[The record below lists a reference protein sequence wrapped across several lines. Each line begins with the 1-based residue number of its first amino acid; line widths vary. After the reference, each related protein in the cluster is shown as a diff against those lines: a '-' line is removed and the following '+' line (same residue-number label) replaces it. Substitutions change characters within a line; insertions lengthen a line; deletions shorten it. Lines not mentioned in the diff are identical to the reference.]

1 MKNVSRIFKG
11 PLIWILLC
19 IGLIIVFLQFTG
31 SGNGYK
37 DIPTSEAVSIINSDK
52 KLDGV
57 TLTDGDQVI
66 KITEND
72 DKKYRSYWVGNQSDQ
87 LVDKLN
93 DRVQDKTL
101 KSWQGENPGQSI
113 WKALLI
119 NFLPFVI
126 ILLFFLWAMNA
137 AQGMGGRG
145 GVMGFG
151 KSKAKVGSK
160 DTPKST
166 FADVAGCQEA
176 IDELQ
181 EIREFLAEPA
191 KFQRVGAKIPK
202 GVLLYGPPGTGKTLL
217 ARAVAG
223 EAGVP
228 FFSISG
234 SDFVEMFVGVGAS
247 RVRDLFEQAK
257 EAAPAI
263 IFIDEID
270 AVGRHRG
277 AGMGGGH
284 DEREQTLN
292 QLLVEMDGFDV
303 HGGVILIAATN
314 RPDVLDPALL
324 RPGRFDRQIAVE
336 APDLDGRLKILQVH
350 AHGKPM
356 ADNVDLASIARRT
369 PGMTG
374 ADLANVLNEAAL
386 LKKTRLMNEHERL
399 VTAYHEGGHALVAA
413 AMPGTD
419 PVQKITILPRGR
431 ALGYTMV
438 MPDSDKYSQTRSE
451 LLDSMAYMM
460 GGRAAEELIFHDPST
475 GASNDI
481 EKATKVARALV
492 TQYGLSARVGTVQLG
507 SGDSEPFLGMTTG
520 QQRDYSEQTAKTVD
534 DEVRELLENAHQE
547 AFDCLVANREVLDEL
562 VRQLFLKETL
572 SKAEVA
578 KIFEPLKHWPERGAF
593 TGSDRRIPSDKPP
606 ITPPQVEG
614 VDEDA
619 PVTPSPRR
627 GELPPSPTPGAPGTD
642 SPTGGWTPPPDWE
655 PPMGG
660 NPGPSPQPPTT
671 QPPSAQPPSSPTP
684 PMGGQD
690 WGRGDAP
697 QPPSQP
703 LTGPQPPEGGNPWG
717 PPHT

>member
-1 MKNVSRIFKG
+1 MKNASRIFKG

-19 IGLIIVFLQFTG
+19 IGLIIVFLQFAG

-37 DIPTSEAVSIINSDK
+37 DIPTSEAVSIINSSK
-52 KLDGV
+52 KLDSV

-66 KITEND
+66 KITENEN
-72 DKKYRSYWVGNQSDQ
+72 KKYRSYWVGNQSDQ
-87 LVDKLN
+87 LVDRLN
-93 DRVQDKTL
+93 DRVKAKTL

-126 ILLFFLWAMNA
+126 ILLFFLWVMNA

-336 APDLDGRLKILQVH
+336 APDLDGRLKILKVH

-356 ADNVDLASIARRT
+356 ADDVDLASIARRT

-386 LKKTRLMNEHERL
+386 LTARANLPVIGNSELDEAIDRVIAGPQKKTRLMNEHERL

-413 AMPGTD
+413 AMPGSD
-419 PVQKITILPRGR
+419 PVHKVTILPRGR

-438 MPDSDKYSQTRSE
+438 VPEDDKYSVTRNE
-451 LLDSMAYMM
+451 LLDQLAYAM
-460 GGRAAEELIFHDPST
+460 GGRVAEEIVFKDPST
-475 GASNDI
+475 GAANDI
-481 EKATKVARALV
+481 QKATDTARKMVTEYGMSAKVGAV
-492 TQYGLSARVGTVQLG
+492 KLG
-507 SGDSEPFLGMTTG
+507 GGSSEPFVGG
-520 QQRDYSEQTAKTVD
+520 APGGSSREYSEELAYLVD
-534 DEVRELLENAHQE
+534 AEVRTLLDQAHAEAHWVLTENRDVLDRLAYELLE
-547 AFDCLVANREVLDEL
+547 
-562 VRQLFLKETL
+562 KETL
-572 SKAEVA
+572 TQEAIA
-578 KIFEPLKHWPERGAF
+578 AIFADVRKRPERGVWLA
-593 TGSDRRIPSDKPP
+593 SDDRLPQDIPPVLSPSERRSRHDGGEQ
-606 ITPPQVEG
+606 TPVGVEG
-614 VDEDA
+614 TTV
-619 PVTPSPRR
+619 PVRP
-627 GELPPSPTPGAPGTD
+627 EGA
-642 SPTGGWTPPPDWE
+642 
-655 PPMGG
+655 
-660 NPGPSPQPPTT
+660 
-671 QPPSAQPPSSPTP
+671 PPSSL
-684 PMGGQD
+684 G
-690 WGRGDAP
+690 GDAA
-697 QPPSQP
+697 
-703 LTGPQPPEGGNPWG
+703 GPGL
-717 PPHT
+717 PPHGGPSNTPGPGEGPTF